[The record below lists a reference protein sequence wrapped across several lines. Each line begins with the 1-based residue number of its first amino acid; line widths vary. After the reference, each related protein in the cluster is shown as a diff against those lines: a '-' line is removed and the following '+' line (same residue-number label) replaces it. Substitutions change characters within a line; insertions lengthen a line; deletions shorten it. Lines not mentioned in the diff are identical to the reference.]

1 MLSFFRIIIFL
12 VLFNETW
19 DIQLL
24 GWKTKDIILADSW
37 LFISHD
43 FVRTPKDVEEA
54 EDSFTSTISI
64 DISSSINREVPQQQ
78 QSINLCCAG
87 DYCFV
92 SNGHEVVCGMTCR
105 RCQQSCHF
113 DCWSPTSTDI
123 KSVPRARNRWL
134 ATSRSKNYFHV
145 LCFILS
151 FKQY

>member
-1 MLSFFRIIIFL
+1 LLSFFRIIIFL

-105 RCQQSCHF
+105 RWSLSTVMPLRLLESDEYGYKICASCE
-113 DCWSPTSTDI
+113 
-123 KSVPRARNRWL
+123 
-134 ATSRSKNYFHV
+134 
-145 LCFILS
+145 
-151 FKQY
+151 KQMACDEQV